1 MQTEEWMKRKK
12 EELRVTKAHAVFK
25 EQVTENT
32 KELEQRNGNLLS
44 DNECN
49 SSTVSVD
56 TSLNDF
62 NIKEFVEAQAQH
74 IQFNTRLILKLEKRV
89 KELEERLRGYNP
101 W

>member
-32 KELEQRNGNLLS
+32 KELEQRNGDLLS
-44 DNECN
+44 DNKYT
-49 SSTVSVD
+49 SSTVPAD
-56 TSLNDF
+56 TSLNAF
-62 NIKEFVEAQAQH
+62 NVKEFVEAQAQH

>member
-1 MQTEEWMKRKK
+1 MQTEEWIK
-12 EELRVTKAHAVFK
+12 
-25 EQVTENT
+25 
-32 KELEQRNGNLLS
+32 RNGNLLS
-44 DNECN
+44 DNKHT
-49 SSTVSVD
+49 SSTLPAD

-62 NIKEFVEAQAQH
+62 NIKEVVKTQLQH

>member
-1 MQTEEWMKRKK
+1 MKRKK

-32 KELEQRNGNLLS
+32 KELEQRNGDLLS
-44 DNECN
+44 DNKYN
-49 SSTVSVD
+49 SSTIPTD
-56 TSLNDF
+56 TSVNDF
-62 NIKEFVEAQAQH
+62 NIKEVVKTQLQH

>member
-32 KELEQRNGNLLS
+32 KELEQRNGDLLS
-44 DNECN
+44 DNKYN
-49 SSTVSVD
+49 SSTVPAD

-62 NIKEFVEAQAQH
+62 NIKEFVEAQAKH